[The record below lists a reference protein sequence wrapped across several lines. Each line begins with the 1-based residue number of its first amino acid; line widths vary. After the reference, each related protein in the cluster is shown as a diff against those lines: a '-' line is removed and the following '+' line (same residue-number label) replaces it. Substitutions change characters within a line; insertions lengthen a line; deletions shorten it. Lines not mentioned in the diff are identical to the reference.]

1 MRWIAGIAVA
11 LMSVGMTWYFLTRP
25 AKTPS
30 SGTNSATQT
39 SVSPSSPSQKIRI
52 AAMGDMLA
60 HDSVVSQAKIASGY
74 NFTPYFS
81 RIRPVYTQADV
92 VFCNTETL
100 SSGTAFGISGYPSF
114 NAPTEFAD
122 GLTKGAGCNVINLA
136 TNHIADKGQLAIN
149 ATLDNWQSQH
159 VLAYS
164 GANRSSAEQNTV
176 RYFTKNGLKVAF
188 IAFADFSNVTVPASY
203 SLNNYHDTALVK
215 KLLTEARANADVVI
229 VSTHWGTEDSNIV
242 NTDQQQAA
250 KQFAELGADVVIG
263 TGPHV
268 VQRVSWLDRP
278 SGGKT
283 LVWYSIGNMLS
294 SQLKTDE
301 LTGGVAGFTVTK
313 QNGVVSITDMS
324 FVGTFMSYEWSAAD
338 RAASNLAARHNLLLQ
353 PLAEA
358 NDATAA
364 FGTTVAERSAYLH
377 RVLGNEV
384 QLAVTP

>member
-1 MRWIAGIAVA
+1 M
-11 LMSVGMTWYFLTRP
+11 
-25 AKTPS
+25 
-30 SGTNSATQT
+30 
-39 SVSPSSPSQKIRI
+39 
-52 AAMGDMLA
+52 
-60 HDSVVSQAKIASGY
+60 
-74 NFTPYFS
+74 
-81 RIRPVYTQADV
+81 
-92 VFCNTETL
+92 FCNTETL

-278 SGGKT
+278 SGSKT
-283 LVWYSIGNMLS
+283 LVWYSTGNMLS

-338 RAASNLAARHNLLLQ
+338 QLCIRDSLACRRGVAR
-353 PLAEA
+353 
-358 NDATAA
+358 
-364 FGTTVAERSAYLH
+364 G
-377 RVLGNEV
+377 
-384 QLAVTP
+384 

>member
-1 MRWIAGIAVA
+1 M
-11 LMSVGMTWYFLTRP
+11 
-25 AKTPS
+25 
-30 SGTNSATQT
+30 
-39 SVSPSSPSQKIRI
+39 
-52 AAMGDMLA
+52 
-60 HDSVVSQAKIASGY
+60 
-74 NFTPYFS
+74 
-81 RIRPVYTQADV
+81 
-92 VFCNTETL
+92 
-100 SSGTAFGISGYPSF
+100 
-114 NAPTEFAD
+114 
-122 GLTKGAGCNVINLA
+122 
-136 TNHIADKGQLAIN
+136 
-149 ATLDNWQSQH
+149 
-159 VLAYS
+159 
-164 GANRSSAEQNTV
+164 
-176 RYFTKNGLKVAF
+176 
-188 IAFADFSNVTVPASY
+188 TVPASY

-229 VSTHWGTEDSNIV
+229 VSAHWGTEDSNIV
-242 NTDQQQAA
+242 NSDQQQAA

-278 SGGKT
+278 SGSKT

>member
-30 SGTNSATQT
+30 SGTNPVTQT

-60 HDSVVSQAKIASGY
+60 HDSVVSQAKTASGY
-74 NFTPYFS
+74 DFTPYFS
-81 RIRPVYTQADV
+81 QIRPLYTQADV

-338 RAASNLAARHNLLLQ
+338 QAASNLAARHNLLLQ